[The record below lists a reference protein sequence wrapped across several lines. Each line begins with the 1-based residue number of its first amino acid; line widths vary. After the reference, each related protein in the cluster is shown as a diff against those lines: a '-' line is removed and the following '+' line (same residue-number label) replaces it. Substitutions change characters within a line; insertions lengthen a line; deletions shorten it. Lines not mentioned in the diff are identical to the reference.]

1 MGKDLKGKELG
12 PGLMQLK
19 TGNYYARLFS
29 RKGRREKVFSKLF
42 DAREWLAEQKHLDKI
57 LRVGNMTVDE
67 WFQYWIVH
75 YKEGIVSDNTV
86 KNYRNRYKINV
97 KNAIGDLKIEEVRKL
112 DCQEII
118 NDMFDS
124 GKYSPG
130 TIELAQITMHAIFK
144 GAVENDYLLKNPAQ
158 GLLMRRTEEK
168 EERRVLSTDEEEIF
182 RTYASGTMYDYAYF
196 LALETG
202 LRQGE
207 IGGLKWEDINFEH
220 KTILVNRTLLQESSK
235 GGFHFGTPKTRTS
248 RRTIPLTNAA
258 VEILKQQSVKQTKL
272 MARSRN
278 WDQNWNGL
286 VFTTVNGK
294 PVGNSTFREMMM
306 KIIKNINIDRKAEA
320 KDGTFEEF
328 RHAYMHALRHTFA
341 TRCIESGMQ
350 PKVLQKIMGH
360 STLSVTMDLYV
371 HVSEDMGHSEIAKLE
386 KARQDYKEGIQNKFE
401 NRGEIVVLS
410 RSAPGHMKAL
420 KAYRG

>member
-1 MGKDLKGKELG
+1 MGRDLKGKELG
-12 PGLMQLK
+12 SGLTQLRN
-19 TGNYYARLFS
+19 GNYYARLSS
-29 RKGRREKVFSKLF
+29 RNGNREKVFVRLA
-42 DAREWLAEQKHLDKI
+42 DAREWLVEQKHLDKM

-75 YKEGIVSDNTV
+75 YKEGIVSANTV

-97 KNAIGDLKIEEVRKL
+97 KNAIGDLKIEEVKKL
-112 DCQEII
+112 DCQKII

-124 GKYSPG
+124 GKYSLG

-144 GAVENDYLLKNPAQ
+144 GAVENDYILKNPAE

-168 EERRVLSTDEEEIF
+168 EERRVLSPDEEEVF

-207 IGGLKWEDINFEH
+207 IGGLMWDDIDFEH
-220 KTILVNRTLLQESSK
+220 KTLSVKRTLLQETSK
-235 GGFHFGTPKTRTS
+235 GGFHFGIPKTRAS

-258 VEILKQQSVKQTKL
+258 VETLKNQSIKQKKL
-272 MARSRN
+272 MARSKN
-278 WDQNWNGL
+278 WDQNWTGL

-328 RHAYMHALRHTFA
+328 KHAYMHALRHTFA

-360 STLSVTMDLYV
+360 STLAVTMDLYV

-386 KARQDYKEGIQNKFE
+386 KARQDYKEGVQSKPE
-401 NRGEIVVLS
+401 NRGEIVLIS
-410 RSAPGHMKAL
+410 RAAPGHMKAL
-420 KAYRG
+420 KAYQG